1 MERVLMTIGEWR
13 AATRMGRTKTLEEI
27 ASSRIRVVR
36 IGRSVRIP
44 ADELPA
50 YVDLLKSE
58 AGFAPKVVQS

>member
-1 MERVLMTIGEWR
+1 MEKVLMTIPEWC
-13 AATRMGRTKTLEEI
+13 AATGMGRTKTLEEI
-27 ASSRIRVVR
+27 ASRRIRVVR

-44 ADELPA
+44 ADELRA